1 MHLKENMSNLDDNPN
16 LSWRA
21 VCREEKK
28 TDDPNQVQALALCR
42 E

>member
-1 MHLKENMSNLDDNPN
+1 MMI

-28 TDDPNQVQALALCR
+28 TDDPNQVQALDCAKSMKDELNNL
-42 E
+42 